1 LTSVSPY
8 VIIKSNDRE
17 DDLIMFTR
25 DDFLQL
31 KYSKEKREMYG
42 EEQRINDAKKRVE
55 EIAKWYLDDLE
66 RYFSMALTHGD
77 DTIHVPVLIDNTQQF
92 ELMSAVDTLLFELNY
107 DWEWVEL
114 DNPNSQYSLL
124 NIKVL

>member
-1 LTSVSPY
+1 
-8 VIIKSNDRE
+8 
-17 DDLIMFTR
+17 MFTR